1 MRRVRYSI
9 ILEAPSLWKML
20 EDLRARL
27 APCCELGPLNF
38 DTLSCK
44 RYTGCMNLETKLSA
58 IPLIKKNAELAL
70 ARLDLLTV
78 EDILY
83 HIPNR
88 YEDYSQISRI
98 ADVQPGTLVSL
109 VGTLDK
115 VASNRSWQKKMLV
128 TEATLTDASGSIRLV
143 WFNQKFVAQSI
154 RPQNVYRV
162 SGKVQNDKVG
172 LVIQNPSFE
181 LSEKKANHTGRLIP
195 IYPETRGITSKY
207 LRWQIKNIF
216 ERLADFPDPI
226 PESILTSLKL
236 PDLKHTFYYLHFPKT
251 LKHVELAKKRLA
263 FQEMFLVQTKAL
275 LTKQLHESKS
285 ALPLPIHKDAA
296 QTFLANLPFSLTS
309 GQEKAL
315 KAIQEDL
322 GKGTPMNRL
331 LNGDVGSGKTVVAA
345 FALLLAASNQT
356 QAVLLAPTEVL
367 ARQHYESLK
376 KLFEKSS
383 FEVSLFTRN
392 YRLLHDST
400 VSRVSF
406 LKALAAGIPDIIVG
420 THATLQ
426 DTVVY
431 HNLSL
436 VIVDE
441 QHRFGVAQR
450 AKLQSL
456 SAKGLDSTPAT
467 IPHFL
472 SLSATPIPR
481 TLSLA
486 FFGNLDVSLLE
497 EAPKNRKPIITK
509 LAKNEADRTAIYN
522 HIKSEIEKGHQAF
535 IIFPLVEES
544 LALKDVKAAVSE
556 HARLAEEVF
565 PGAKVAIIHGK
576 LKPQE
581 KEKAMEQFKEKQ
593 FDILVATSVIEVGI
607 DIPNATVILIEEAD
621 RFGLSQLHQFRGRVG
636 RGEAQSYCFLIPG
649 SFTKSPKRLEA
660 LVEHRNGFA
669 IAEADLAE
677 RGPGSFLGTRQS
689 GLPDV
694 AMENM
699 TNMKLVTLARE
710 AAEET
715 LTKDQTLKKHPVL
728 QKALARFD
736 ERIHLE

>member
-1 MRRVRYSI
+1 
-9 ILEAPSLWKML
+9 
-20 EDLRARL
+20 
-27 APCCELGPLNF
+27 
-38 DTLSCK
+38 
-44 RYTGCMNLETKLSA
+44 MNLSTKLAA
-58 IPLIKKNAELAL
+58 IPLIKKNVALAL
-70 ARLDLLTV
+70 ERLNLHTV
-78 EDILY
+78 EDLLY

-88 YEDYSQISRI
+88 YEDYSQISAI
-98 ADVQPGTLVSL
+98 ADIHAGDLVSL
-109 VGTLDK
+109 IGTIEN
-115 VASNRSWQKKMLV
+115 VTSNRSWQKRMLV
-128 TEATLTDASGSIRLV
+128 TQATLADDTETLRLV
-143 WFNQKFVAQSI
+143 WFNQKFVTQAI
-154 RPQNVYRV
+154 RPGALYRV
-162 SGKVQNDKVG
+162 SGKVQADKSG
-172 LVIQNPSFE
+172 FVIQNPSFE
-181 LSEKKANHTGRLIP
+181 LSDKSANHTARLIP
-195 IYPETRGITSKY
+195 IYPETRGVTSKF

-216 ERLADFPDPI
+216 EHIKVFSDPL
-226 PESILTSLKL
+226 PTSILEPLKL
-236 PDLKHTFYYLHFPKT
+236 PDLKYTLYYLHFPKT
-251 LKHVELAKKRLA
+251 LTHVELAKKRLA
-263 FQEMFLVQTKAL
+263 FQEMFLVQIKAL
-275 LTKQLHESKS
+275 LTKHLHESKS
-285 ALPLPIHKDAA
+285 ATPLLIQKESAKL
-296 QTFLANLPFSLTS
+296 FLDNLPFQLTE
-309 GQEKAL
+309 GQQAAL

-322 GKGTPMNRL
+322 GKGVPMNRL

-345 FALLLAASNQT
+345 FALLLAASNKT

-383 FEVSLFTRN
+383 LEVSLFTRN
-392 YRLLHDST
+392 YRLLYGQSVT
-400 VSRVSF
+400 RNSF

-456 SAKGLDSTPAT
+456 SAKGLDSTPGT

-486 FFGNLDVSLLE
+486 FFGNLDVSILE
-497 EAPKNRKPIITK
+497 EPPKNRKPIITK
-509 LAKNEADRTAIYN
+509 LAKNEADRKAIYQ
-522 HIKSEIEKGHQAF
+522 HIKSEIQKGHQAF

-544 LALKDVKAAVSE
+544 LALKDVKATVTE
-556 HARLAEEVF
+556 HQRLAEEVF
-565 PGAKVAIIHGK
+565 PNSKVAMIHGK
-576 LKPQE
+576 LKPTE
-581 KEKAMEQFKEKQ
+581 KESVMEQFKNKE

-649 SFTKSPKRLEA
+649 SFEKSPKRLEA

-699 TNMKLVTLARE
+699 TNLKLVTLARE
-710 AAEET
+710 AAENILKT
-715 LTKDQTLKKHPVL
+715 DPSLTTFPAL
-728 QKALARFD
+728 QNALARFD

>member
-1 MRRVRYSI
+1 MRSHFPWPGCT
-9 ILEAPSLWKML
+9 LCN
-20 EDLRARL
+20 RAFLFCYTL
-27 APCCELGPLNF
+27 A
-38 DTLSCK
+38 
-44 RYTGCMNLETKLSA
+44 MNLQTKLST
-58 IPLIKKNAELAL
+58 IPIIKKSANVAL
-70 ARLDLLTV
+70 AKLDLQTT
-78 EDILY
+78 EDLLY
-83 HIPNR
+83 HVPTR
-88 YEDYSQISRI
+88 YEDYSQISEI
-98 ADVQPGTLVSL
+98 ANVQPGNLVSI
-109 VGTLDK
+109 VGTIEK
-115 VASNRSWQKKMLV
+115 VESNRSWQKKMLI
-128 TEATLTDASGSIRLV
+128 TQAELSDDTGTIRLL
-143 WFNQKFVAQSI
+143 WFNQKFVTQSLHPEKI
-154 RPQNVYRV
+154 YRV
-162 SGKVQNDKVG
+162 SGKVQSDKNG

-181 LSEKKANHTGRLIP
+181 LSERAANHTGRLIP
-195 IYPETRGITSKY
+195 IYPETRGVTSKF

-216 ERLADFPDPI
+216 EKISDFPDPI
-226 PESILTSLKL
+226 PDTVLAPLKL

-251 LKHVELAKKRLA
+251 TKHVELAKKRLA

-275 LTKQLHESKS
+275 LTKQLHESKT
-285 ALPLPIHKDAA
+285 AMPLPLHKESA
-296 QTFLANLPFSLTS
+296 QAFLESLPFQLTQ
-309 GQEKAL
+309 GQQ
-315 KAIQEDL
+315 KAITALQEDL
-322 GKGTPMNRL
+322 AKSVPMNRL

-367 ARQHYESLK
+367 ARQHYESLRV
-376 KLFEKSS
+376 LFAGST

-392 YRLLHDST
+392 YRMLHGEST
-400 VSRVSF
+400 SKPTF
-406 LKALAAGIPDIIVG
+406 LKALRAGLPDIIVG

-426 DTVVY
+426 DAVVY

-456 SAKGLDSTPAT
+456 SAQGLDDTPTT

-497 EAPKNRKPIITK
+497 EAPKNRLPIITK
-509 LAKNEADRTAIYN
+509 LAKNEADRRAIYD
-522 HIKSEIEKGHQAF
+522 HIKSEITKGHQAF

-556 HARLAEEVF
+556 HQRLAEEVF
-565 PGAKVAIIHGK
+565 PNAKVAMIHGK
-576 LKPQE
+576 LKPAE
-581 KEKAMEQFKEKQ
+581 KEAVMEQFKNKE

-649 SFTKSPKRLEA
+649 SFEKSPKRLEA
-660 LVEHRNGFA
+660 LVEHTNGFA
-669 IAEADLAE
+669 IAEVDLSE

-710 AAEET
+710 AAE
-715 LTKDQTLKKHPVL
+715 DTLKKNPSLQTFPYL

>member
-1 MRRVRYSI
+1 
-9 ILEAPSLWKML
+9 
-20 EDLRARL
+20 
-27 APCCELGPLNF
+27 
-38 DTLSCK
+38 
-44 RYTGCMNLETKLSA
+44 MNLQTKLTA
-58 IPLIKKNAELAL
+58 IPLIKKNSLLAL
-70 ARLDLLTV
+70 ARLGLETV
-78 EDILY
+78 EDLLY
-83 HIPNR
+83 HIPTR
-88 YEDYSQISRI
+88 YEDYSQISSA
-98 ADVQPGTLVSL
+98 ADVQAGSLVSL
-109 VGTLDK
+109 LGTIDQ
-115 VASNRSWQKKMLV
+115 VASNRSWHKKMLI
-128 TEATLTDASGSIRLV
+128 TQATLTDESGSIRLL
-143 WFNQKFVAQSI
+143 WFNQKFVAQSLSEG
-154 RPQNVYRV
+154 RTYRV
-162 SGKVQNDKVG
+162 SGKVQSDKNG

-181 LSEKKANHTGRLIP
+181 LSEKSANHTGRLIP
-195 IYPETRGITSKY
+195 IYSETRGVTSKF

-216 ERLADFPDPI
+216 DKMAVFPDPI
-226 PESILTSLKL
+226 PASVLEPLKL

-251 LKHVELAKKRLA
+251 LKHVELAQKRLA
-263 FQEMFLVQTKAL
+263 FQEMFLVQMKAL
-275 LTKQLHESKS
+275 LTKHLHESKS
-285 ALPLPIHKDAA
+285 ATPLPLQKEAA
-296 QTFLANLPFSLTS
+296 KKFFDNLPFELTK
-309 GQEKAL
+309 GQQEAVKAL
-315 KAIQEDL
+315 QVDL
-322 GKGTPMNRL
+322 AKGMPMNRL

-345 FALLLAASNQT
+345 FALLLAVSNKT

-376 KLFEKSS
+376 KLFSS
-383 FEVSLFTRN
+383 TNFEVSLFTRN
-392 YRLLHDST
+392 YRILHHSAI
-400 VSRVSF
+400 SRTSF

-426 DTVVY
+426 DTVKY

-456 SAKGLDSTPAT
+456 SAEGLDTTPAT

-486 FFGNLDVSLLE
+486 FFGNLAVSLLE
-497 EAPKNRKPIITK
+497 EAPKNRKPIITM
-509 LAKNEADRTAIYN
+509 LAKNSADRNAIYE
-522 HIKSEIEKGHQAF
+522 HITKEIAKGHQTF

-544 LALKDVKAAVSE
+544 LALKDVKAAVNE
-556 HARLAEEVF
+556 HQRLAEEVF
-565 PGAKVAIIHGK
+565 PHAKVAIIHGK
-576 LKPQE
+576 LKAAE
-581 KEKAMEQFKEKQ
+581 KEAVMEQFKNKE

-607 DIPNATVILIEEAD
+607 DVPNATVILIEEAD

-649 SFTKSPKRLEA
+649 NFDKSPKRLEA
-660 LVEHRNGFA
+660 LVEHTNGFA
-669 IAEADLAE
+669 IAEVDLAE

-710 AAEET
+710 AAEKVLTEDLT
-715 LTKDQTLKKHPVL
+715 LATFPDL
-728 QKALARFD
+728 QKALTRFD

>member
-1 MRRVRYSI
+1 
-9 ILEAPSLWKML
+9 
-20 EDLRARL
+20 
-27 APCCELGPLNF
+27 
-38 DTLSCK
+38 
-44 RYTGCMNLETKLSA
+44 MNLQTKLSA
-58 IPLIKKNAELAL
+58 IPLIKKNAALAL
-70 ARLDLLTV
+70 ERLNLLTV
-78 EDILY
+78 EDLLY
-83 HIPNR
+83 HVPAR
-88 YEDYSQISRI
+88 YEDYSRISPI
-98 ADVQPGTLVSL
+98 AEIQSESLVSL
-109 VGTLDK
+109 VGTMEN
-115 VASNRSWQKKMLV
+115 VISNRSWQKKMLI
-128 TEATLTDASGSIRLV
+128 TQATLTDDTGTIRLV

-154 RPQNVYRV
+154 RPGALYRV
-162 SGKVQNDKVG
+162 SGKVQTDKLG
-172 LVIQNPSFE
+172 TVIQNPSFE
-181 LSEKKANHTGRLIP
+181 FSDKAANHTGRLIP
-195 IYPETRGITSKY
+195 IYPETRGVTSKF

-216 ERLADFPDPI
+216 EALTEFPDPI
-226 PESILTSLKL
+226 PEEILKPLKL
-236 PDLKHTFYYLHFPKT
+236 PDLKHALYYLHFPKT
-251 LKHVELAKKRLA
+251 LTHVELAKKRLA
-263 FQEMFLVQTKAL
+263 FQEMFFVQTKAL
-275 LTKQLHESKS
+275 LAKQLHESKR
-285 ALPLPIHKDAA
+285 ALPLPIHKKSLE
-296 QTFLANLPFSLTS
+296 TFLGSLPFQLTA
-309 GQEKAL
+309 GQQAAL
-315 KAIQEDL
+315 QAIQNDL
-322 GKGTPMNRL
+322 SKSVPMNRL

-345 FALLLAASNQT
+345 FALLLAASNKT

-392 YRLLHDST
+392 YRLLYGENVT
-400 VSRVSF
+400 RQSF

-426 DTVVY
+426 DTVTY

-456 SAKGLDSTPAT
+456 SAKGLDETPST

-486 FFGNLDVSLLE
+486 FFGNLDVSLIE
-497 EAPKNRKPIITK
+497 VAPKNRKPIITK
-509 LAKNEADRTAIYN
+509 LAKNEADRKAIYRLIQN
-522 HIKSEIEKGHQAF
+522 EIEKGHQAF

-544 LALKDVKAAVSE
+544 LALKDVKATVTE
-556 HARLAEEVF
+556 HRRLAEEVF
-565 PGAKVAIIHGK
+565 PHSKVAMIHGK
-576 LKPQE
+576 MKADE
-581 KEKAMEQFKEKQ
+581 KEKVMEQFKSKE

-649 SFTKSPKRLEA
+649 SFKSSPKRLEA

-699 TNMKLVTLARE
+699 TNLKLVTLARE
-710 AAEET
+710 AAENILKSDPGLDT
-715 LTKDQTLKKHPVL
+715 HPALQT
-728 QKALARFD
+728 ALARFD

>member
-1 MRRVRYSI
+1 
-9 ILEAPSLWKML
+9 
-20 EDLRARL
+20 
-27 APCCELGPLNF
+27 
-38 DTLSCK
+38 
-44 RYTGCMNLETKLSA
+44 MNLQTKLSA
-58 IPLIKKNAELAL
+58 IPLIKKNVAL
-70 ARLDLLTV
+70 AFAKLNLHTTEDL
-78 EDILY
+78 LY
-83 HIPNR
+83 HIPTR
-88 YEDYSQISRI
+88 YEDYSKISAI
-98 ADVQPGTLVSL
+98 ADLEPGNLVSII
-109 VGTLDK
+109 GT
-115 VASNRSWQKKMLV
+115 VTHVESTRSWQKKMLI
-128 TEATLTDASGSIRLV
+128 TEATLTDASESIRLL
-143 WFNQKFVAQSI
+143 WFNQKFVTQSLHADKT
-154 RPQNVYRV
+154 YRV
-162 SGKVQNDKVG
+162 SGKVQADKTG

-181 LSEKKANHTGRLIP
+181 LSDRTANHTGRLIP
-195 IYPETRGITSKY
+195 IYPETRGVTSKFI
-207 LRWQIKNIF
+207 RWQIKNIF
-216 ERLADFPDPI
+216 EHITAFPDPI
-226 PESILTSLKL
+226 PETILEPLKL

-251 LKHVELAKKRLA
+251 LAHVELARKRLA
-263 FQEMFLVQTKAL
+263 FQEMFLVQMKALQTKA
-275 LTKQLHESKS
+275 LHESKT
-285 ALPLPIHKDAA
+285 AAPLPLQKESVGA
-296 QTFLANLPFSLTS
+296 FLSNLPFQLTV
-309 GQEKAL
+309 GQQ
-315 KAIQEDL
+315 KAITALESDL
-322 GKGTPMNRL
+322 AKSTPMNRL

-345 FALLLAASNQT
+345 FALLLAASNQS

-367 ARQHYESLK
+367 ARQHYESLR
-376 KLFEKSS
+376 KLFAHTSY
-383 FEVSLFTRN
+383 EVSLFTRN
-392 YRLLHDST
+392 YRILHGSKVT
-400 VSRVSF
+400 RASF

-426 DTVVY
+426 DTVIY

-456 SAKGLDSTPAT
+456 SDQEQDGTPGT

-509 LAKNEADRTAIYN
+509 LAKNNADRNAIYD
-522 HIKSEIEKGHQAF
+522 HIKNEIAKGHQAF

-544 LALKDVKAAVSE
+544 LALKDVKAAVNE
-556 HARLAEEVF
+556 HQRLAEEVF
-565 PGAKVAIIHGK
+565 PNAKVAIIHGK
-576 LKPQE
+576 LKPAE
-581 KEKAMEQFKEKQ
+581 KEAAMEQFKNKE

-649 SFTKSPKRLEA
+649 SFEKSPRRLEA

-669 IAEADLAE
+669 IAEVDLAE

-710 AAEET
+710 AAEN
-715 LTKDQTLKKHPVL
+715 TLKDDPTLEKLPFL
-728 QKALARFD
+728 QAALTRFD

>member
-1 MRRVRYSI
+1 
-9 ILEAPSLWKML
+9 
-20 EDLRARL
+20 
-27 APCCELGPLNF
+27 
-38 DTLSCK
+38 
-44 RYTGCMNLETKLSA
+44 MNLQTKLSA
-58 IPLIKKNAELAL
+58 IPLIKKPAALAL
-70 ARLDLLTV
+70 ERLNLLTV
-78 EDILY
+78 EDLLY
-83 HIPNR
+83 HIPAR

-98 ADVQPGTLVSL
+98 EDLRPDNLVSL
-109 VGTLDK
+109 VGTIEN
-115 VASNRSWQKKMLV
+115 VSSNRSWHKKMLI
-128 TEATLTDASGSIRLV
+128 TEATLSDETETIRLV
-143 WFNQKFVAQSI
+143 WFNQKFVTQSI
-154 RPQNVYRV
+154 RPEALYRV
-162 SGKVQNDKVG
+162 SGKVQTDKTG

-181 LSEKKANHTGRLIP
+181 LSDKAANHTGRLIP
-195 IYPETRGITSKY
+195 IYPETRGVTSKF
-207 LRWQIKNIF
+207 LRWQLKNIF
-216 ERLADFPDPI
+216 ERLTDFPDPI
-226 PESILTSLKL
+226 PADVLSPLKL
-236 PDLKHTFYYLHFPKT
+236 PDLKHALYYLHFPKT
-251 LKHVELAKKRLA
+251 LKHVELGKKRLA

-275 LTKQLHESKS
+275 LTKHLHESKS
-285 ALPLPIHKDAA
+285 ATPLPIQKTAA
-296 QTFLANLPFSLTS
+296 QTFLEHLPFQLTE
-309 GQEKAL
+309 GQQNAL
-315 KAIQEDL
+315 KAIQEDMS
-322 GKGTPMNRL
+322 KGVPMNRL

-367 ARQHYESLK
+367 ARQHYESLR
-376 KLFEKSS
+376 KLFEKSNV
-383 FEVSLFTRN
+383 EVSLFTRN
-392 YRLLHDST
+392 YRLLYGEA
-400 VSRVSF
+400 VKKPRF

-456 SAKGLDSTPAT
+456 SAKGLDSTPST

-509 LAKNEADRTAIYN
+509 LAKNEADRNAIYR
-522 HIKSEIEKGHQAF
+522 HIQSEIEKGHQAF

-544 LALKDVKAAVSE
+544 LALKDVKATVTE
-556 HARLAEEVF
+556 HQRLAEDVF
-565 PGAKVAIIHGK
+565 PNAKVAMIHGK
-576 LKPQE
+576 LKPTE
-581 KEKAMEQFKEKQ
+581 KEKVMEQFKNKE

-636 RGEAQSYCFLIPG
+636 RGDAQSYCFLIPG
-649 SFTKSPKRLEA
+649 SFEKSPKRLEA

-699 TNMKLVTLARE
+699 TNIKLVTLARE
-710 AAEET
+710 AAEN
-715 LTKDQTLKKHPVL
+715 TLKSDATLNTFPIL
-728 QKALARFD
+728 QNALARFD